1 MRFSR
6 APGKIGPHLPQ
17 HDLPDHHFRFFLF
30 LASLSLVS
38 SQTSPHMQAL
48 LRAQLLCPVPVHF
61 SGTNT
66 PGSAGRGRRSRGQ
79 GERPAALRSGR
90 GLMRP
95 PVPPTPGPCVS
106 ADGMV
111 QVSTRSR
118 GWP

>member
-48 LRAQLLCPVPVHF
+48 LRA
-61 SGTNT
+61 
-66 PGSAGRGRRSRGQ
+66 
-79 GERPAALRSGR
+79 
-90 GLMRP
+90 
-95 PVPPTPGPCVS
+95 
-106 ADGMV
+106 
-111 QVSTRSR
+111 
-118 GWP
+118 